1 MAARPTAKP
10 AAAKPLAAPAADARQ
25 RLRGRNI
32 AVALGLLAWV
42 VLIFVITIVKL
53 KGG

>member
-1 MAARPTAKP
+1 MAARPAAKP
-10 AAAKPLAAPAADARQ
+10 APRPAPAADARQ

>member
-1 MAARPTAKP
+1 MSEMAARPVAKP
-10 AAAKPLAAPAADARQ
+10 TANPADARQ
-25 RLRGRNI
+25 RLRGRNV